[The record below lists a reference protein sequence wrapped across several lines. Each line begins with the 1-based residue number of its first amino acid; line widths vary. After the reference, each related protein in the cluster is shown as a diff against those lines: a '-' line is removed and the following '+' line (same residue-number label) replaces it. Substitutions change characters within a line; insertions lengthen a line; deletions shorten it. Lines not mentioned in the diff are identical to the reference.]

1 MTSIYERLGVLP
13 IINAYGPNT
22 RLSGGIMA
30 PEVAE
35 AMVEASQYCVDM
47 GELQA
52 RASTVIAEVTG
63 AEAGYVTSGAAAG
76 LLLGLAATMTGLDP
90 DKMNRLPDAAGMKR
104 EIIVPRSH
112 RNFYDR
118 AARALGAEVVEV
130 GLSDRFSGTGVRDTE
145 AWEIAAAITERTAA
159 IYYLAKPHSL
169 PKLSEVVA
177 VARPRGVPVVV
188 DAAAELPPASNLRR
202 FIAEGADLVA
212 FSGGK
217 AIGGPQASGILA
229 GRRDLIAAAA
239 LQNLDL
245 DLFFEQFDPPAD
257 FIDKRRL
264 PGLPQHGI
272 GRPCKVGK
280 EEIVGLLTALRLFVA
295 NAGAREAGW
304 HVLSEAML
312 RSLNAMPGIVATP
325 SPDARGS
332 GIPFVAVR
340 LKPPQGQLDMR
351 TVARHLEAGTPRVCC
366 NISEAG
372 RGLLLLSPVCLREEQ
387 VPLLARAF
395 RSALDRAARP

>member
-1 MTSIYERLGVLP
+1 MTNIYERWGVAP

-30 PEVAE
+30 PEVAQ

-47 GELQA
+47 AELQA
-52 RASTVIAEVTG
+52 AASLVIAEATG
-63 AEAGYVTSGAAAG
+63 AEAGLVTSGAAAG

-90 DKMNRLPDAAGMKR
+90 DRMNRLPDPSGMKN

-118 AARALGAEVVEV
+118 AARALGATVVEV

-169 PKLSEVVA
+169 PDLRQVVRA
-177 VARPRGVPVVV
+177 ARPHGVPVVV

-229 GRRDLIAAAA
+229 GRRELIAAAA

-245 DLFFEQFDPPAD
+245 DLYFEQFNPPPQ
-257 FIDKRRL
+257 FIEKRLL

-280 EEIVGLLTALRLFVA
+280 EEIFGLLTALQLFVA
-295 NAGAREAGW
+295 DAGTREASWCQLSDRLVAELNALGPFAATLASDARE
-304 HVLSEAML
+304 
-312 RSLNAMPGIVATP
+312 
-325 SPDARGS
+325 S
-332 GIPFVAVR
+332 GIPYVEVR
-340 LKPPQGQLDMR
+340 LRDASDMAQVVHR
-351 TVARHLEAGTPRVCC
+351 LEAGTPRVCC
-366 NISEAG
+366 NISRSGE
-372 RGLLLLSPVCLREEQ
+372 GLLLLSPVCLREDQ
-387 VPLLARAF
+387 LSALTQAF
-395 RSALDRAARP
+395 RAALA